1 MMRRVECAIFEDQIF
16 FAPAIG
22 IIVRHSDSGYLYRYR
37 LAFGWLS
44 FGVSIGFL
52 KWGRYR

>member
-1 MMRRVECAIFEDQIF
+1 MRRVECAIFENQFF

-22 IIVRHSDSGYLYRYR
+22 IVRHSDSGYLYRYR
-37 LAFGWLS
+37 LALAWLS

>member
-1 MMRRVECAIFEDQIF
+1 MMRRVECAIYEDQIF

-37 LAFGWLS
+37 LAFAWLS
-44 FGVSIGFL
+44 FRVSIGFL

>member
-1 MMRRVECAIFEDQIF
+1 MMRRVECAICKNQIF

-22 IIVRHSDSGYLYRYR
+22 IIVRHSDLGCLYRYR
-37 LAFGWLS
+37 LALAWLS

-52 KWGRYR
+52 KWRRYR